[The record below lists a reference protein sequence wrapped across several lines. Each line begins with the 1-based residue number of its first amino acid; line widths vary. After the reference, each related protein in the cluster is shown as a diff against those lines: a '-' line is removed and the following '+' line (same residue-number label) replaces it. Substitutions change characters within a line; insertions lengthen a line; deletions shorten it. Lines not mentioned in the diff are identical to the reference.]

1 MTELPLLDND
11 QRTAGYE
18 ASLRLRR
25 AQADLKA
32 SLKAGAVDFGTAW
45 FSDTARGMKVYQL
58 LKAMPRMG
66 PRRAASVMK
75 LAGIPADRRVRGVG
89 PVQFSKLLKYLNPA
103 KPASKAWSDARAE
116 LAEAGLLDEQRLSA
130 ARESLN
136 EEKPS

>member
-25 AQADLKA
+25 AQADLKSA
-32 SLKAGAVDFGTAW
+32 LKYGAVDFGTAW
-45 FSDTARGMKVYQL
+45 FSETAQGMKVYQL

-103 KPASKAWSDARAE
+103 GPKSS
-116 LAEAGLLDEQRLSA
+116 
-130 ARESLN
+130 
-136 EEKPS
+136 